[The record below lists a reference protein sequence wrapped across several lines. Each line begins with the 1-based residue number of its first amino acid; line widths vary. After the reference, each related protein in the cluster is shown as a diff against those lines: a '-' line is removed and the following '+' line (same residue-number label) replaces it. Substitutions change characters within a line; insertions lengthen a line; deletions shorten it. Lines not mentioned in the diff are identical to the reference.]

1 MFKTISYSF
10 VKSNKTIGFI
20 ASIKDKFGDH
30 GIIGSY
36 VLIQKKNFIFITDFL
51 LSCRIL
57 SRKIEEYLIYLII
70 KKYKNKEVFLRYIK
84 TDKNKELIKVFLTN
98 NSLNKKK
105 SLNKFKIKGE
115 LYKIVLN
122 ERLQYAKKFF

>member
-1 MFKTISYSF
+1 M
-10 VKSNKTIGFI
+10 
-20 ASIKDKFGDH
+20 
-30 GIIGSY
+30 
-36 VLIQKKNFIFITDFL
+36 
-51 LSCRIL
+51 
-57 SRKIEEYLIYLII
+57 YLII
-70 KKYKNKEVFLRYIK
+70 KKNRNKEIFLRYIK